1 MFFGFLD
8 DGKIK
13 GEKII
18 KDYEVLGKVSEC
30 ENLQK
35 SDPDLQFVIA
45 IGNNS
50 VREQIFQTYDLNYA
64 TIIHPSATIG
74 LGVEIEEGTVVMAN
88 ASINAN
94 AKIGKNAIINTGAI
108 IEHDNQIGDY
118 VHVSPNGTLCGTV
131 TVGEKTHIGAVAVIK
146 NNIQIASNCIIGVG
160 AAVVKDIEEPGT
172 YVGVPAKNIKQKQK
186 VLER

>member
-88 ASINAN
+88 ASINAT